1 MNTSHEKYMY
11 RCLQLAQLGRVQAM
25 PNPSVGAVVV
35 YKDTIIG
42 EGFTS
47 KFGGAHA
54 EVNAIN
60 SVNNQDVLS
69 ESTLYVSL
77 EPCSHYGKTP
87 PCCELIVEK
96 RIKKVIIGCLDP
108 FEKVAGKGIEYL
120 KNNGVEV
127 VVGVLEKECIDSH
140 KRFFTFHTEKRPY
153 VILKWA
159 ESTDGF
165 IAPLEKN
172 EQKPV
177 WLSNTLSRQLAHKLR
192 SEEAAILVGKN
203 TVLQDNPRLTTRDW
217 FGKNPV
223 RFFIDQHNEISDKF
237 HILNNEAKTIV
248 ITSKKIENCLS
259 NIEYI
264 SMDFSQSLVKQILEF
279 AWKNQLQSLIV
290 EGGQKTLQSF
300 IDEKLW
306 DEALVFYSDVTLHD
320 GISAPTLSHWQKIEQ
335 QKIKNDLLITYKK
348 I

>member
-25 PNPSVGAVVV
+25 PNPSVGAIVV

-47 KFGGAHA
+47 KYGGAHA

-60 SVNNQDVLS
+60 SVKNPDVLS

-120 KNNGVEV
+120 KKNDIEV
-127 VVGVLEKECIDSH
+127 IVGILEKECIDSH

-165 IAPLEKN
+165 IAPLKKN

-177 WLSNTLSRQLAHKLR
+177 WLSNTLSRQLSHKLR

-203 TVLQDNPRLTTRDW
+203 TVLQDNPSLTTRDW

-248 ITSKKIENCLS
+248 ITSKIFENNHQ

-264 SMDFSQSLVKQILEF
+264 TMDFSQSIVKQILEF
-279 AWKNQLQSLIV
+279 AWKNHIQSLIV

-306 DEALVFYSDVTLHD
+306 DEALVFYSDVVLHN
-320 GISAPTLSHWQKIEQ
+320 GISAPTLSQGQKIEQ